1 MEVCDMSQVQSPA
14 LGLEMRV
21 AVAEPYLDV
30 LSSDALHFVE
40 KLNREFL
47 PQRERLLRRRA
58 ERQRNF
64 DAGKFPDFLPE
75 TETIRQ
81 AEWRVASIPADLQ
94 DRRVEI
100 TGPTDRKM
108 LINALNSGANVYM
121 ADFEDANSP
130 TWHNLVDGQ
139 LNLCHAVDGTID
151 FTSPEGRQYRLNE
164 AIATL
169 MVRPRGW
176 HLPEKHVFLEGQPIS
191 GSLFDF
197 GLFFFQN
204 AHKLL
209 EKGSGPYFYLPKLES
224 HEEARLWNDV
234 FLMAEDELGIPRG
247 SIRATVLIE
256 TIPAAFEMDEILY
269 ELREHSVGLNCGRWD
284 YIFSIIKKFHK
295 HSAFT
300 MPDRAQVTMTAH
312 CMHSYSLLAIKTC
325 HRRGVHAIG
334 GMAAQIPIKND
345 PQANER
351 ALDAVRADKVREVS
365 DGHDGTWVAHPGLVP
380 LAKAAFDA
388 GMPQPHQ
395 ICRHRDDVAV
405 TAQDLLT
412 VPSGQITEQGV
423 CHNVDAALQYMA
435 AWLDGNGCVPLY
447 NLMEDAATA
456 EISRAQ
462 LWQWVH
468 QPNGTLADGTKVT
481 SELLHT
487 LFEKQLNHVKQQ
499 VGTERFAGGHYQRA
513 HQLIEKIVLQDD
525 FTDFMTLV
533 GYEHLD

>member
-1 MEVCDMSQVQSPA
+1 MSQVQTPVA
-14 LGLEMRV
+14 GLELRT
-21 AVAEPYLDV
+21 AVADAYAEV
-30 LSSDALHFVE
+30 LSGDALHFVE
-40 KLNREFL
+40 KLCCEFQ
-47 PQRERLLRRRA
+47 PQREALLRRRR
-58 ERQRNF
+58 ERQREF
-64 DAGKFPDFLPE
+64 DEGKFPDFLSH
-75 TETIRQ
+75 TETVRQ

-108 LINALNSGANVYM
+108 MINALNSGANVYM
-121 ADFEDANSP
+121 ADFEDANCP
-130 TWHNLVDGQ
+130 TWHNLIDGQ

-151 FTSPEGRQYRLNE
+151 FTNSEGKKYRLNE
-164 AIATL
+164 TTATL

-176 HLPEKHVFLEGQPIS
+176 HLPERHVCLEGHPIS

-197 GLFFFQN
+197 GIFFFNN
-204 AHKLL
+204 ARKLL

-224 HEEARLWNDV
+224 HEEARLWNNV
-234 FLMAEDELGIPRG
+234 FVMAEDELGVPRG

-284 YIFSIIKKFHK
+284 YIFSMIKKFRRHPE
-295 HSAFT
+295 FT
-300 MPDRAQVTMTAH
+300 MPDRAQVTMTTH

-351 ALDAVRADKVREVS
+351 ALDAVRADKVREVT
-365 DGHDGTWVAHPGLVP
+365 DGHDGTWVAHPALVP
-380 LAKAAFDA
+380 LAKTVFDA
-388 GMPQPHQ
+388 GMPSPHQ
-395 ICRHRDDVAV
+395 ISRRRDEVVV

-412 VPSGQITEQGV
+412 VPQGQITEQGV
-423 CHNVDAALQYMA
+423 SHNVDVALQYMA
-435 AWLDGNGCVPLY
+435 AWLGGNGCVPIY
-447 NLMEDAATA
+447 HLMEDAATS
-456 EISRAQ
+456 EICRAQ

-468 QPNGTLADGTKVT
+468 QPNAVLSDGRKVT
-481 SELLHT
+481 AELVRGV
-487 LFEKQLNHVKQQ
+487 FERQLGRLKKE
-499 VGTERFAGGHYQRA
+499 VGTERFAAGHYQTAR
-513 HQLIEKIVLQDD
+513 QLIEDIVLRDD
-525 FTDFMTLV
+525 FMEFLTLV